1 MMILLLGILAISPV
15 DKILGAREHVIT
27 AEEIRALGEHADRI
41 LIGVASDAKS
51 SHYKRT
57 RAIIA
62 LRHAPS
68 LETRDFLRDVL
79 LRDDVLDLAA
89 AIGSLQPYGD
99 EIYADVLPFLTH
111 ANAGVRHA
119 AVLTLAPIHEAESAL
134 RTRLYLERDPAVRD
148 AIGKILTRAP

>member
-1 MMILLLGILAISPV
+1 MMILLFTLLAISPV

-27 AEEIRALGEHADRI
+27 AEEIRSLGEKADRI
-41 LIGVASDAKS
+41 LIGVAGDARS

-68 LETRDFLRDVL
+68 QESLAFLRDVL
-79 LRDDVLDLAA
+79 SHEDVLDLAA

-99 EIYADVLPFLTH
+99 EVFADVLPFLTH

-119 AVLTLAPIHEAESAL
+119 AVLTLAPLPRAETAL
-134 RTRLYLERDPAVRD
+134 RTRLYIERDPAVRD
-148 AIGKILTRAP
+148 ALGKILSRAP